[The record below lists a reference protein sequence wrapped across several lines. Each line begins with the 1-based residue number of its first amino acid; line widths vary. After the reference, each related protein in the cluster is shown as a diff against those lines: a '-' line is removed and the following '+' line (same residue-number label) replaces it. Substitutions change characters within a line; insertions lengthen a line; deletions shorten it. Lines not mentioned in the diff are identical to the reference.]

1 MYLRGCNGAEAPE
14 VRGNVCG
21 NEGYWQEPRSLGW
34 CLVLL
39 ETIVHLSGVG
49 CGCEC
54 PIAVN
59 EAACPAQIWL
69 VLVEHDRE
77 CRSNVRW
84 SMRTCFM
91 AHELFGRVLYEIL
104 YAARLSEVSPS
115 VGMDR
120 DAEGLL
126 TRCQETREVA

>member
-1 MYLRGCNGAEAPE
+1 MAVTVLRRLECEATFAETR
-14 VRGNVCG
+14 VIGRNLGG
-21 NEGYWQEPRSLGW
+21 QGW

-39 ETIVHLSGVG
+39 ETIVRLSGVG

-54 PIAVN
+54 RIAVT
-59 EAACPAQIWL
+59 EAACPAHIWL

-84 SMRTCFM
+84 SMRTCLM
-91 AHELFGRVLYEIL
+91 AHELFGRVLYGIL

-115 VGMDR
+115 VGM
-120 DAEGLL
+120 E
-126 TRCQETREVA
+126 